1 MGTGSWPRRVSGGV
15 LLIGALCV
23 SAPMKAAPAQ
33 AVVAEAAQQGDEA
46 MVRAA
51 LEQGADVNVAQG
63 DGMTALHWAGLRDE
77 ADVARMLLAAG
88 ADVNATTR
96 LNGHTPLLLAA
107 EEGRAAVLTPLLQA
121 GADVNA
127 RTANGTS
134 ALMFAAG
141 AGNLEA
147 VNTLL
152 THGAEVNASEFVM
165 GLTPA
170 AFAAAAGRA
179 TVVLALAKH
188 GADVNAPT
196 KVIDVANLNMDEAG
210 AAFEGGAAVRDDT
223 VRDDTVRDDTVRD
236 DTVRDDTVRDD
247 TVRDDT
253 VRDDTV
259 RDDTVRD
266 DTVRDDTVRD
276 DTVRDDTVRDDTVRD
291 DTVRDDTVRD
301 DTVRD
306 DTVRDDTVRDD
317 TVRDDTVRDDTVR
330 DDTVRDDT
338 VRDDTVRDDTVR
350 DDTVRDDTVRDDTVR
365 DDTVRDDTVR
375 DDTVRDDT
383 VRDDTVRDDTVR
395 DDTVRDDT
403 VRDDTVR
410 DDTVRDDTVRDDTV
424 RDDTVRDDTPKPGI
438 DRKYS
443 MQEQVY
449 AQGGMTPLLMA
460 ARQGHLEA
468 MEALLHSGA
477 DVNQVSGGDGTSP
490 LLIAIINGQFD
501 LAMVLLARGA
511 DPTLAAESGVTPLY
525 AALNCRWAPR
535 VSYPQPNAYLNQ
547 QTTYLELLKELL
559 DKGAEPNVRL
569 KKSVWYFDHYLDY
582 SGLVEIG
589 ATPFWRAA
597 YAADVEGMKVLAAYG
612 ADPTIPTARPPG
624 RRRAWF
630 ATRPIEDIEGAPPL
644 SPVGG
649 QAIPPIVAAAGTGY
663 IWGLAAANV
672 HRHAPAGQLAAVKYL
687 VEELN
692 VDVNA
697 RDEEGETA
705 LHNAAARGDVAM
717 IRYLVVQ
724 GADVM
729 GVTRRGATTADY
741 ANGPAPLIP
750 PNPEALALLESLG
763 SKNNQDCLSC
773 VR

>member
-1 MGTGSWPRRVSGGV
+1 MGTGSWPRRLSGEV
-15 LLIGALCV
+15 LLIGALCL

-63 DGMTALHWAGLRDE
+63 DGMTALHWAGLRDD

-107 EEGRAAVLTPLLQA
+107 EEGHAVVLTPLLQA

-152 THGAEVNASEFVM
+152 TDGADANASEFVM

-317 TVRDDTVRDDTVR
+317 A
-330 DDTVRDDT
+330 
-338 VRDDTVRDDTVR
+338 
-350 DDTVRDDTVRDDTVR
+350 
-365 DDTVRDDTVR
+365 
-375 DDTVRDDT
+375 
-383 VRDDTVRDDTVR
+383 
-395 DDTVRDDT
+395 
-403 VRDDTVR
+403 
-410 DDTVRDDTVRDDTV
+410 
-424 RDDTVRDDTPKPGI
+424 PKPGI

-460 ARQGHLEA
+460 ARQGHLDA
-468 MEALLHSGA
+468 VEALLHSGA

-490 LLIAIINGQFD
+490 LLIATINGQFD

-511 DPTLAAESGVTPLY
+511 DPALAAESGVTPLY

-547 QTTYLELLKELL
+547 QTTYLELLKEFL

-597 YAADVEGMKVLAAYG
+597 YAADVEAMKVLAAYG

-624 RRRAWF
+624 RRKAWF
-630 ATRPIEDIEGAPPL
+630 ATRPIEDIEGALPL
-644 SPVGG
+644 PPVGG

-692 VDVNA
+692 VDVNS

-717 IRYLVVQ
+717 IRYLVAQ

-763 SKNNQDCLSC
+763 AKNNQDCLSC

>member
-33 AVVAEAAQQGDEA
+33 AVVAEAAQQGDEV

-51 LEQGADVNVAQG
+51 LEQGADVNAAQG
-63 DGMTALHWAGLRDE
+63 DGMTALHWAGLRDD

-107 EEGRAAVLTPLLQA
+107 EEGRAVVLTPLLQA

-196 KVIDVANLNMDEAG
+196 KVVDVANLNMDEAG

-223 VRDDTVRDDTVRD
+223 VRDDA
-236 DTVRDDTVRDD
+236 
-247 TVRDDT
+247 
-253 VRDDTV
+253 
-259 RDDTVRD
+259 
-266 DTVRDDTVRD
+266 
-276 DTVRDDTVRDDTVRD
+276 
-291 DTVRDDTVRD
+291 
-301 DTVRD
+301 
-306 DTVRDDTVRDD
+306 
-317 TVRDDTVRDDTVR
+317 
-330 DDTVRDDT
+330 
-338 VRDDTVRDDTVR
+338 
-350 DDTVRDDTVRDDTVR
+350 
-365 DDTVRDDTVR
+365 
-375 DDTVRDDT
+375 
-383 VRDDTVRDDTVR
+383 
-395 DDTVRDDT
+395 
-403 VRDDTVR
+403 
-410 DDTVRDDTVRDDTV
+410 
-424 RDDTVRDDTPKPGI
+424 PKPGI

-468 MEALLHSGA
+468 VEALLDSGA
-477 DVNQVSGGDGTSP
+477 VVNQVSGGDGTSP
-490 LLIAIINGQFD
+490 LLIATINGQFD

-547 QTTYLELLKELL
+547 QTTYLELLKEFL

-624 RRRAWF
+624 RRKAWF
-630 ATRPIEDIEGAPPL
+630 ATRPIEDIEGALPL
-644 SPVGG
+644 PPVGG

-692 VDVNA
+692 VDVNS

-717 IRYLVVQ
+717 IRYLVAQ

-750 PNPEALALLESLG
+750 PNPEALVLLESLG
-763 SKNNQDCLSC
+763 AKNNQDCLSC